1 MRPDSASP
9 APAPVSGSAWRW
21 WLPSAP
27 AGDGLAQAVAAAQA
41 QNRSALSLYLPVC
54 FPDRLTGRDAL
65 HLLAQAAD
73 VIELGVPDPQAVLAG
88 PDIQEASRIA
98 LTAGFCMKDVFDAA
112 SELAAT
118 SSTALLVTASWQPIR
133 DHGLAEFAAE
143 ATSVGICGVMIP
155 DLPAHE
161 ENGWLKTAAGVGL
174 AVIPFI
180 SPRTRPDRLAAIVAG
195 ATGMVYAPATDG
207 PTGTA
212 QPISPQLPDLSAQ
225 LRALTSLPIATGLGI
240 STPAQARTA
249 AASADLVAVGSAVIR
264 RMQARPRAQIAA
276 AAAVSREFA
285 AALRP
290 DAQPDPD
297 RGPR

>member
-1 MRPDSASP
+1 MRPASAS
-9 APAPVSGSAWRW
+9 PAPVSGSAWRW

-27 AGDGLAQAVAAAQA
+27 AGADLARAVAAAQA
-41 QNRSALSLYLPVC
+41 QNRAALSLYLPVGY
-54 FPDRLTGRDAL
+54 PDRLTGRNAL

-73 VIELGVPDPQAVLAG
+73 VIELGVPHTGGVLAG

-98 LTAGFCMKDVFDAA
+98 LAGGFHMKDVFDAA

-118 SSTALLVTASWQPIR
+118 SSTALLVTSAWQPIR
-133 DHGLAEFAAE
+133 DHGPAEFAAE
-143 ATSVGICGVMIP
+143 AAVVGVCGVMIL
-155 DLPAHE
+155 DLPVGE
-161 ENGWLKTAAGVGL
+161 EDGWRETAASAGL

-180 SPRTRPDRLAAIVAG
+180 SPRTRPDRLAALVAG
-195 ATGMVYAPATDG
+195 ATGMVYASATDG
-207 PTGTA
+207 PTGIA
-212 QPISPQLPDLSAQ
+212 QPISPQLPGLTAR
-225 LRALTSLPIATGLGI
+225 LRDLTSLPIATGLGI

-276 AAAVSREFA
+276 AAAVSRAFA
-285 AALRP
+285 VALRP
-290 DAQPDPD
+290 DAQPDRD